1 MNNLKLTSQW
11 IEKNVFISKF
21 ENKKIIDNFNVTKSF
36 NNCVVNVF
44 KTNDRI
50 ITNDA
55 WKRFKITI
63 EQLDEWPFCLSSK
76 PDYLS
81 SAGSYMN
88 H

>member
-1 MNNLKLTSQW
+1 MKDLKLTSQW

-21 ENKKIIDNFNVTKSF
+21 ENKKIIDNLNVTKSF

-50 ITNDA
+50 IVNDA
-55 WKRFKITI
+55 WKKFKVIL
-63 EQLDEWPFCLSSK
+63 EKLDDWPFCWSSK

-81 SAGSYMN
+81 SAWAYMN